1 MVSLV
6 FAMVGFAFFDG
17 SDSRLIKHHTK
28 VKGDLGVLKAQ
39 VSLYEQGYL
48 ILQPVT
54 EHAPFDLV
62 AYKDGIFKRVQVK
75 YKSLD
80 KTGALTIHFRSCWAD
95 KNGTH
100 MQAVDKSEVGLYC
113 IYCPDTD
120 ECYFLDP
127 GDFDKSVTLRV
138 EAPKN
143 NHMLNVNF
151 TSDYLGVP

>member
-1 MVSLV
+1 M
-6 FAMVGFAFFDG
+6 
-17 SDSRLIKHHTK
+17 IKHHTK

-39 VSLYEQGYL
+39 LSLYEQGYL
-48 ILQPVT
+48 ILQPIT

-62 AYKDGIFKRVQVK
+62 AYKDNAFKRVQVK

-80 KTGALTIHFRSCWAD
+80 KTGAMTLHFRSCWAD

-100 MQAVDKSEVGLYC
+100 MQAVDKDQIDLYC

-127 GDFDKSVTLRV
+127 NAFDKSVTLRV
-138 EAPKN
+138 EMPKN
-143 NHMLNVNF
+143 NQSKHIKFVA
-151 TSDYLGVP
+151 DYRGVP

>member
-1 MVSLV
+1 M
-6 FAMVGFAFFDG
+6 
-17 SDSRLIKHHTK
+17 IKHHTK
-28 VKGDLGVLKAQ
+28 EKGDLGVLKAQ

-62 AYKDGIFKRVQVK
+62 AYKDGVFKRVQVK

-80 KTGALTIHFRSCWAD
+80 KTGALTVHFRSCWAD

-100 MQAVDKSEVGLYC
+100 MQAVNKEEVDLYC

-120 ECYFLDP
+120 ECYYLDP
-127 GDFDKSVTLRV
+127 DDFDKSVTLRV

-143 NHMLNVNF
+143 NQLLNVNF
-151 TSDYLGVP
+151 TADFRGVP